1 MSWNRREV
9 LGALGVGSASTLL
22 WAFGC
27 SAPPKLAVRA
37 PQQDSGEVRGWLRDA
52 VARLSTKFPVVHA
65 LAVSR
70 RRTTGAI
77 DLGGTGVARG
87 RRDGVVLTVRDRDG
101 MWREQVSADLS
112 GDGVLMAVLLLAGAL
127 PSGRIDLP
135 APPPLPSPPARIGD
149 VELRNRL
156 DAIMRG
162 DRAASSRIVYASAL
176 IEIDDVNVWSI
187 ARSHDR
193 EQRVR
198 RVRQRATRAA
208 WNGTRPVVSEVERG
222 WTGGIEDH
230 HLDGELVTRASA
242 NALQLMTP
250 GAFADGES
258 SVVLEPEVAAMIVD
272 ASVRGLLTASAQRR
286 PEVARR
292 IVSGAAIA
300 PAGLTLVDDPTTP
313 GAYGAFTFDDEGEL
327 ASPITLLTD
336 GRLSGRLTRGL
347 RPGHV
352 GMLQPAPSHLRLE
365 AGTAP
370 TKDLFT
376 DGWLLEGKLDAMF
389 DPSSDRIVLGIARA
403 RELKNGSLTGRVF
416 ADLELVGDLAA
427 LLANVSGT
435 GADTATITTR
445 DESTGEPVWSSIS
458 APWVRTRGFVRA
470 RRRPA

>member
-1 MSWNRREV
+1 VSWNRREA

-27 SAPPKLAVRA
+27 GAPPKAVVVT
-37 PQQDSGEVRGWLRDA
+37 PQQASGEVRGWLRDA
-52 VARLSTKFPVVHA
+52 VARLATRYPVVHA

-112 GDGVLMAVLLLAGAL
+112 GDGVLEAVRLLAGSV
-127 PSGRIDLP
+127 PPGRIDLP
-135 APPPLPSPPARIGD
+135 APPPLPGTPAKIGD
-149 VELRNRL
+149 VELRDRL
-156 DAIMRG
+156 GAIMRG

-176 IEIDDVNVWSI
+176 IDIDDVNVWSI
-187 ARSHDR
+187 ARGHDR

-222 WTGGIEDH
+222 WTGGIDDH
-230 HLDGELVTRASA
+230 RLDGELVSRAST

-250 GAFADGES
+250 GAFADGEY
-258 SVVLEPEVAAMIVD
+258 SVVLEPEITAMIVD
-272 ASVRGLLTASAQRR
+272 AAVRGLLTASALRR

-292 IVSGAAIA
+292 VIRGAGLA
-300 PAGLTLVDDPTTP
+300 PAGLTLVDDPGTE
-313 GAYGAFTFDDEGEL
+313 GAYGAFSFDDDGEL
-327 ASPITLLTD
+327 AGPITLLD
-336 GRLSGRLTRGL
+336 AGRVAGHLTRGR

-352 GMLQPAPSHLRLE
+352 GTLEPGPSHLRV
-365 AGTAP
+365 APGTAA
-370 TKDLFT
+370 TKELFT
-376 DGWLLEGKLDAMF
+376 DGWLLEGKLDAGF

-403 RELKNGSLTGRVF
+403 RELQNGSLTGRVF
-416 ADLELVGDLAA
+416 ADLELVGELAA
-427 LLANVSGT
+427 LLANITGL
-435 GADTATITTR
+435 GADTATVTTR
-445 DESTGEPVWSSIS
+445 DERTGEPQWSSIS

-470 RRRPA
+470 RRRST

>member
-1 MSWNRREV
+1 MSWNRRDV

-27 SAPPKLAVRA
+27 SAPPKTTVRA

-87 RRDGVVLTVRDRDG
+87 RRDGVVLTVRDGDG
-101 MWREQVSADLS
+101 MWREQVTADLS
-112 GDGVLMAVLLLAGAL
+112 GDGVLMAVLLLAGSL
-127 PSGRIDLP
+127 PAGRIDLP
-135 APPPLPSPPARIGD
+135 VPAPLPSPPARIGD

-176 IEIDDVNVWSI
+176 IDIDDVNVWSI
-187 ARSHDR
+187 ARGHDR
-193 EQRVR
+193 EHRVR

-250 GAFADGES
+250 GTFADGEYN
-258 SVVLEPEVAAMIVD
+258 VVLEPEVTAMIVD
-272 ASVRGLLTASAQRR
+272 ASVRSLLTASAQKR

-292 IVSGAAIA
+292 GVSGAAVA
-300 PAGLTLVDDPTTP
+300 PAGLTLVDDPATL
-313 GAYGAFTFDDEGEL
+313 GAYGAFTFDDDGEV
-327 ASPITLLTD
+327 ASPTTLLSG
-336 GRLSGRLTRGL
+336 GRIAGRLTRGR

-352 GMLQPAPSHLRLE
+352 GMLERSPSHLRLD
-365 AGTAP
+365 AGTAA
-370 TKDLFT
+370 TSDLKD
-376 DGWLLEGKLDAMF
+376 DGWLLEGKLDAVF
-389 DPSSDRIVLGIARA
+389 DSSSDRIVLGIARA

-416 ADLELVGDLAA
+416 ADLELVGELAP
-427 LLANVSGT
+427 LLANISGV
-435 GADTATITTR
+435 GADTATVTTR
-445 DESTGEPVWSSIS
+445 DERSGEPLWSSIS
-458 APWVRTRGFVRA
+458 APWVRTRGVVRA
-470 RRRPA
+470 RRRLA